1 MVAPGLR
8 AAGTA
13 VALLAAR
20 RKCVPEYAVQDY
32 FYAVRLGLAFSLLG
46 VVLLL
51 VL

>member
-8 AAGTA
+8 RRHNGCTSRGTSN
-13 VALLAAR
+13 R
-20 RKCVPEYAVQDY
+20 VPEYAVQDY
-32 FYAVRLGLAFSLLG
+32 IYAVRLGLAFSLLG